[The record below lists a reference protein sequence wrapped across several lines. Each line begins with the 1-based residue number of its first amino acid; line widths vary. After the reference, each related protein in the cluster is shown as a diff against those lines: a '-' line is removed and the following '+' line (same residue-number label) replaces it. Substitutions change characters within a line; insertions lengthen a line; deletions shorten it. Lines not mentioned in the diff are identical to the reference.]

1 MSVLTTDET
10 SNIRFT
16 APRTSLTRADYP
28 DREMSNSPYTG
39 STTSFSSS
47 APLNP
52 NPPPK
57 DFSAAFASLQSTY
70 GFAGQAPSPSP
81 SPSQKP
87 KSPSSSSSLF
97 AKLGLRST
105 RPSSSTTPS
114 SQPQKEQ
121 QTKLSPELAFADLAS
136 RYPMQGGSGGGSAS
150 QSKTSS
156 L

>member
-1 MSVLTTDET
+1 
-10 SNIRFT
+10 
-16 APRTSLTRADYP
+16 
-28 DREMSNSPYTG
+28 MSNSSYNG

-70 GFAGQAPSPSP
+70 GFSGQAPSPSP
-81 SPSQKP
+81 SHSQKQKP
-87 KSPSSSSSLF
+87 PTSSSSLF

-105 RPSSSTTPS
+105 RTSSSSTTPS
-114 SQPQKEQ
+114 SEQ
-121 QTKLSPELAFADLAS
+121 QKAKLSPELAFAELAS
-136 RYPMQGGSGGGSAS
+136 RYPMQGGLGGGSAS